1 MNIILQHFTGE
12 LRPLDRLSISNIT
25 RYCHKIGAEYEL
37 VLGQAFRE
45 HLTPPCQKVC
55 LLDERFDQYD
65 NVLML
70 DIDMFATR
78 DLSDNVFDIEPGI
91 GLHVQTQQMLLSR
104 MVSHYRLRPQSAYWG
119 GSFYKMDRE
128 TRIKLRSF
136 IPKDDSWMDLY
147 NKPYHFEDE
156 GIMAE
161 LYEMAGYTDRK
172 YIDRRWCQ
180 CSFLPEHMPGFI
192 HIRTKI
198 TPTGPKR
205 EKLANYDHLV
215 STGII

>member
-1 MNIILQHFTGE
+1 
-12 LRPLDRLSISNIT
+12 
-25 RYCHKIGAEYEL
+25 
-37 VLGQAFRE
+37 
-45 HLTPPCQKVC
+45 
-55 LLDERFDQYD
+55 
-65 NVLML
+65 
-70 DIDMFATR
+70 
-78 DLSDNVFDIEPGI
+78 
-91 GLHVQTQQMLLSR
+91 
-104 MVSHYRLRPQSAYWG
+104 
-119 GSFYKMDRE
+119 MDRE

-180 CSFLPEHMPGFI
+180 CSFLPELEPGFI

-198 TPTGPKR
+198 TPSGPKR
-205 EKLANYDHLV
+205 EKLVNHDELLEK
-215 STGII
+215 GII